1 MSRQLDYWTKR
12 ERAHEAQLKADQAK
26 TMAIIKK
33 QLLSSR
39 DETKKLISAFWGNYA
54 GAKGLTL
61 EDAYKLASE
70 MDVRE
75 FASKATEYVKNRD
88 FSDAANSSLKTYNLK
103 MRVNRLELL
112 LREIDLE
119 LAKLNDKQIATT
131 YDHLSKSAVDEF
143 NRQAGILGSSV
154 KWSQAKVD
162 GIVTANH
169 DSSTFMARWYNS
181 GHNLTDELDMVIRS
195 EIVGGRHPLQF
206 APKIARLFDTK
217 TWEAQRLLVTETAY
231 VQTAVQ
237 QSSFQSSGFTKGMLI
252 AESNAC
258 DICLPLNG
266 EVFELKKLKPGENSP
281 PLHPNCRCS
290 IVPIM
295 DDKAWEDS
303 LIARG
308 IKSRDQLKWEKQDL
322 ANRAKVAEGRKQ
334 AIKGNDPDKDEY
346 LKYSNLVTD
355 NRTASIAKFK
365 NIKYNDPVEW
375 QRLQDNFY
383 VKQQLQAGAWQD
395 KINDDSQDKHLSRD
409 RKKNKNSNPGKKP
422 KSIFNDNFDPYE
434 IYDRIKGTGSIL
446 RLDNGQPTNKERVN
460 LARDIGTLGAD
471 NNHAYGVTIHYG
483 KTGAHLVPWKGR
495 K

>member
-1 MSRQLDYWTKR
+1 
-12 ERAHEAQLKADQAK
+12 
-26 TMAIIKK
+26 
-33 QLLSSR
+33 
-39 DETKKLISAFWGNYA
+39 
-54 GAKGLTL
+54 
-61 EDAYKLASE
+61 
-70 MDVRE
+70 
-75 FASKATEYVKNRD
+75 
-88 FSDAANSSLKTYNLK
+88 
-103 MRVNRLELL
+103 
-112 LREIDLE
+112 
-119 LAKLNDKQIATT
+119 
-131 YDHLSKSAVDEF
+131 
-143 NRQAGILGSSV
+143 
-154 KWSQAKVD
+154 
-162 GIVTANH
+162 
-169 DSSTFMARWYNS
+169 
-181 GHNLTDELDMVIRS
+181 
-195 EIVGGRHPLQF
+195 
-206 APKIARLFDTK
+206 
-217 TWEAQRLLVTETAY
+217 

-290 IVPIM
+290 IVPVM